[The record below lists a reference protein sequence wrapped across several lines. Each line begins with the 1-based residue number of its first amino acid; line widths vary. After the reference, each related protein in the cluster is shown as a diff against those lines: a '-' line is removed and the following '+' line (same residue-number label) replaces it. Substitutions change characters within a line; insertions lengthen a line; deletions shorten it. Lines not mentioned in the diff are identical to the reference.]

1 MVNFCFGFFS
11 HGLVLVYSKAI
22 SSLLF
27 VLLVALE
34 SNSTMLLMFTF
45 DILGIYFLFS
55 FLGLD

>member
-1 MVNFCFGFFS
+1 
-11 HGLVLVYSKAI
+11 LVLVYSKAI